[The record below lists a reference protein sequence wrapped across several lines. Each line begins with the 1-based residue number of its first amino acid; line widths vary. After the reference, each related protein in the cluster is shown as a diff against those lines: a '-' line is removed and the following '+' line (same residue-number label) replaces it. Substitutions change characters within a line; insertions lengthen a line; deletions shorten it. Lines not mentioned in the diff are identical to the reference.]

1 MKSPGPSEARLAC
14 TFLAGCLL
22 FSFPLMALFN
32 VPGRIF
38 GIPVLY
44 AYLFA
49 AWVLLILL
57 VAKLMESA
65 E

>member
-1 MKSPGPSEARLAC
+1 MKKSGPSGARLTC
-14 TFLAGCLL
+14 VFLAGCLL

-32 VPGRIF
+32 VPGRIL

-49 AWVLLILL
+49 AWAGVIVL
-57 VAKLMESA
+57 VAALMERR